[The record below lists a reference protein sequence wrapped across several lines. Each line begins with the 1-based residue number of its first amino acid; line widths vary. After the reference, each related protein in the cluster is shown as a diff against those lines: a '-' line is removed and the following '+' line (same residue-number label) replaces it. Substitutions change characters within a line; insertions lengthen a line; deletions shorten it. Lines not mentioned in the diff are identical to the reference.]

1 MEKGLIFALF
11 SALCFGGSLV
21 SLRRGVLRTG
31 EPFTAVLI
39 SVVIGLTLLLFWLPF
54 TDEWDKLWSLSWQG
68 FILLGIAG
76 ITHFVIGRL
85 LISNA
90 VRLIGANRT
99 SPILQTN
106 PFYAVTLGILF
117 LHEPLTTLLIP
128 GVLCLVVG
136 ATMVSIEKEGKVVKM
151 QGKGILNVLGAALF
165 WGTSGVLVRP
175 VIGEIGS
182 SSAAVFISYI
192 AAFIVVVGLLLRK
205 EQRIQLVQ
213 LHRASLIPLIISGI
227 LSFLGQLL
235 RYEALSY
242 SPVSVVAP
250 LTSTTV
256 FFVFLLSFIL
266 NRNIEV
272 FTWKILA
279 GMVATAVGVFLLFQ

>member
-1 MEKGLIFALF
+1 M
-11 SALCFGGSLV
+11 
-21 SLRRGVLRTG
+21 
-31 EPFTAVLI
+31 
-39 SVVIGLTLLLFWLPF
+39 LFWLPF
-54 TDEWDKLWSLSWQG
+54 TEEWNKLWSLSWQG

-76 ITHFVIGRL
+76 ITHFVLGRL
-85 LISNA
+85 LASNA

-99 SPILQTN
+99 SPLLQTS

-117 LHEPLTTLLIP
+117 LHEPLTTFLIP
-128 GVLCLVVG
+128 GVLCLVAG

-151 QGKGILNVLGAALF
+151 QGKGILNVLGAALC
-165 WGTSGVLVRP
+165 WGTSGILVRP

-182 SSAAVFISYI
+182 SSDAVFISYI

-205 EQRIQLVQ
+205 EQRIQFVQ

-227 LSFLGQLL
+227 LSLLGQLL

-250 LTSTTV
+250 LTGTSV

>member
-54 TDEWDKLWSLSWQG
+54 TEEWDKLWSLSWQG

-76 ITHFVIGRL
+76 ITHFVLGRL
-85 LISNA
+85 LTSNA

-99 SPILQTN
+99 SPLLQTS
-106 PFYAVTLGILF
+106 PFYAVTLWILF

-136 ATMVSIEKEGKVVKM
+136 ATIVSIEKEGKVVKM
-151 QGKGILNVLGAALF
+151 QGKGILNVLGAALC

-205 EQRIQLVQ
+205 EQRIQFVQ

-250 LTSTTV
+250 LTSTSV